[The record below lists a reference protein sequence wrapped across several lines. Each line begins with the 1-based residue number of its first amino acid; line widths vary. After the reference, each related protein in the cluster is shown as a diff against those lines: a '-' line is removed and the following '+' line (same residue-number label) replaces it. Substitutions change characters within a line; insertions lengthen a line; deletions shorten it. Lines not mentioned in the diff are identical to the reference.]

1 VYLVPLGTRYELY
14 CEVPDTSDHHE
25 VPEAESGVFRRLYHR
40 FRHVLATVQD
50 ERRTKKLAAASAKKK
65 GFSGWI
71 ARLRDRMIRWI
82 AESIA
87 EQRLLWHL
95 RGEDGALLHHPD
107 DLDGARAIEIAR
119 QFLKRDADRHLFWL
133 IVDGIILILTG
144 VGAIIPGPNLLAYYF
159 TFRSVGHFLSWRGA
173 RNGLV
178 GIQWETS
185 SSAPLTALRDVPSM
199 TPPVRAARV
208 REVAGHLRLER
219 LAAFVERT
227 AVRSA

>member
-1 VYLVPLGTRYELY
+1 MRYELY
-14 CEVPDTSDHHE
+14 CEVPDATDHHE
-25 VPEAESGVFRRLYHR
+25 VPQSESGVFRRLYHR
-40 FRHVLATVQD
+40 FRRILATVQD
-50 ERRTKKLAAASAKKK
+50 ERRAKRLAAASATKK

-71 ARLRDRMIRWI
+71 ARLRDRMIGWI

-95 RGEDGALLHHPD
+95 RGEHAALLHHPD
-107 DLDGARAIEIAR
+107 DVDGPRALGIAR
-119 QFLKRDADRHLFWL
+119 QFLERDADRHLFWL
-133 IVDGIILILTG
+133 IVDGIILILTF
-144 VGAIIPGPNLLAYYF
+144 VLTIIPGPNLLAYYF

-173 RNGLV
+173 RNGLY
-178 GIQWETS
+178 GIRWETS
-185 SSAPLTALRDVPSM
+185 SSVPLTALRDVPSM
-199 TPPVRAARV
+199 TPPLRAERV